1 MTALPM
7 FFVIGLPRS
16 GTTWLARLIADCNP
30 DWLICHEAY
39 HADFAL
45 DVVTPFRPWEAEA
58 YMLKRVESMKDRI
71 EGWPD
76 KKGPLAGYGE
86 ITPRVRY
93 FSAEFVRF
101 YPDATF
107 IHLVRD
113 PRRAVPSMMNFGYYA
128 GHGRKHRTVAPDANK
143 WSQVERASWAW
154 AYGHH
159 RIRQKI
165 KTFARFEDLLG
176 SWTAIE
182 TLCSVLGVE
191 CPESIWRDRVGMKVN
206 PSTPQTPAWEDWT
219 PKWRK
224 QFAGMCRVEA
234 AHYGYLEV

>member
-1 MTALPM
+1 MSDFPM

-39 HADFAL
+39 HEDFDL
-45 DVVTPFRPWEAEA
+45 DIVTPFRPWEAEA
-58 YMLKRVESMKDRI
+58 YMLKRVERMKGRI
-71 EGWPD
+71 EKRQ
-76 KKGPLAGYGE
+76 KKGLKGYGE
-86 ITPRVRY
+86 VTPRVRY
-93 FSAEFVRF
+93 FSAEFVRL
-101 YPDATF
+101 YPSATF

-128 GHGRKHRTVAPDANK
+128 GHGRKHRTPAPDAGK
-143 WSQVERASWAW
+143 WSQVQRAAWAW

-165 KTFARFEDLLG
+165 ETFARLEDLLD
-176 SWTAIE
+176 SWGAMK
-182 TLCSVLGVE
+182 TLCSGLGVE
-191 CPESIWRDRVGMKVN
+191 CPEEVWRERVGEKVN
-206 PSTPQTPAWEDWT
+206 PSTPQTPPWEEWPT
-219 PKWRK
+219 KWRK
-224 QFAGMCRVEA
+224 EFAGMCKTEA